1 MNLGK
6 PSPSTLSIWPLPFSH
21 FVVAGEL
28 LEVLGP
34 LGGAP
39 LAADVVAALGAL
51 CAGAADAQQQV
62 CKVKGLDPFLSECAT
77 ADRDIV

>member
-1 MNLGK
+1 M
-6 PSPSTLSIWPLPFSH
+6 
-21 FVVAGEL
+21 
-28 LEVLGP
+28 EVLGP

-62 CKVKGLDPFLSECAT
+62 CKVKGLDQFLVRVCHC
-77 ADRDIV
+77 